1 MTLQEL
7 RTINTILLW
16 AESNV
21 KGDQLYLQVKQAQQ
35 WMKREI
41 ALKTT
46 DFVRNRPMIDVHGNP
61 MDGD

>member
-7 RTINTILLW
+7 RTINSILLW

-21 KGDQLYLQVKQAQQ
+21 KGDQLYLQVKQAEQ
-35 WMKREI
+35 WIKREI

-46 DFVRNRPMIDVHGNP
+46 DFVRNIRMNDVSSNQTNK
-61 MDGD
+61 D